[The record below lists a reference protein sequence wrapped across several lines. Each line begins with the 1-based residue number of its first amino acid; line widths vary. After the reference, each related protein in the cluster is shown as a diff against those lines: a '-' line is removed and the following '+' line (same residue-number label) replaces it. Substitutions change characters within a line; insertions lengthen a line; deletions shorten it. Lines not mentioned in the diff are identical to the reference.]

1 MKHEKAN
8 NISPSLG
15 QDGPLP
21 DLTKTAGDLMNPTP
35 TSIFRSNGS
44 SMPNSNILN
53 KNNGDEFAR
62 NTDVIVPEP
71 KNFLSSSSVMTAPM
85 GGKEKSVS
93 SPFSPNFFT
102 STANSHSLILNKGA
116 PTTFGPGSSSTS
128 SIFQTENT
136 SMISSAVPKVGQL
149 LSGSVMDILSGNK
162 FPTTSKPLS
171 YKNTLIHILLRSTI
185 HFLFSGTSTQ
195 PAKSIPIKQNESK
208 TASGW
213 DPKFK
218 LNEKAWNFN

>member
-44 SMPNSNILN
+44 SMPNSNVLN
-53 KNNGDEFAR
+53 KNNGDEYSR

-93 SPFSPNFFT
+93 SPFSPNFFP
-102 STANSHSLILNKGA
+102 SNANSHSLILNKGA

-128 SIFQTENT
+128 SIFQTGNT
-136 SMISSAVPKVGQL
+136 SMTSSAVPKVGQL

-162 FPTTSKPLS
+162 FPTTIKPLS
-171 YKNTLIHILLRSTI
+171 YKNTLIPILLRSTI
-185 HFLFSGTSTQ
+185 HLIFFR
-195 PAKSIPIKQNESK
+195 
-208 TASGW
+208 
-213 DPKFK
+213 
-218 LNEKAWNFN
+218 NFNSTSKKHPDKSE

>member
-1 MKHEKAN
+1 MKQEKAN
-8 NISPSLG
+8 NMSPSLG

-44 SMPNSNILN
+44 SMPNSNVLN
-53 KNNGDEFAR
+53 KNNGDEYSR

-93 SPFSPNFFT
+93 SPFSPNFFP
-102 STANSHSLILNKGA
+102 SNANSHSLILNKGA

-128 SIFQTENT
+128 SIFQTGNT
-136 SMISSAVPKVGQL
+136 SMTSSAVPKVGQL

-162 FPTTSKPLS
+162 FPTTIKPLS
-171 YKNTLIHILLRSTI
+171 YKNTLIPILLRSTI
-185 HFLFSGTSTQ
+185 HFIFSGTSTQ